1 MEIISVESFLIQEAK
16 SKLIHILRE
25 AMGVPVPTGDIAQKM
40 KEQGIYVLQNI
51 LRRMPYTTQKDMYA
65 KIQDVV
71 QSGVSDFFKNLDAK
85 TVIQL
90 PQIFVVAPENIF
102 EFNNKKYFAIE
113 IEPPRIVGK
122 AWKGLDGK
130 PYVKGQL
137 YEGEVLALDIDSG
150 LPVPLSLPQ
159 VREKI
164 KAPLK
169 DKEQTLEK
177 VNREIVSYNER
188 IKAIDQAI
196 GVPRLGLQLAR
207 IHDKIAERLH
217 ILTSMQQS
225 IQFKLDKYKKMP
237 LESYELWAK
246 SLREGVQSGQ
256 LSLRDIYDTL
266 LFLYQ
271 SNPETLSQKI
281 KNGEISIPEELKMGI
296 IAIADQEAKSVARY
310 KEQKIKEEK
319 EREER
324 IKSKEIPEIYEEE
337 IEPFHIGDIPGFEY
351 QTISGYKTFHH
362 WIGSQ
367 ERSLEGI
374 KKDFQELFEI
384 QTSIENIQKYLGDLE
399 KGQRSKK
406 FLVTPEGYKV
416 LDALKNFLEK
426 SSLFIKRYATDIVQ
440 NGKIN
445 PKLMGTAGTIGNAL
459 IAVSLTRIYNVIK
472 KTVDDLEKEIS
483 PLVIVEPAKT
493 PVEQPSEVPVLSES
507 EKRIKRMSE
516 LLWKAF
522 ENKFRLR

>member
-1 MEIISVESFLIQEAK
+1 MDSFLIQEAK
-16 SKLIHILRE
+16 SKLIRMFRG
-25 AMGVPVPTGDIAQKM
+25 AMAVPTPTGDIAQKM

-51 LRRMPYTTQKDMYA
+51 LKRMPYTTQKDMYN
-65 KIQDVV
+65 KIQEVI
-71 QSGVSDFFKNLDAK
+71 QSGASDFFKNLDVK
-85 TVIQL
+85 TAIQL
-90 PQIFVVAPENIF
+90 PQIFVVTPENIF

-122 AWKGLDGK
+122 SWKGLDGK
-130 PYVKGQL
+130 QYAKGQS
-137 YEGEVLALDIDSG
+137 YEGEVLALDIDNG

-159 VREKI
+159 VQEKI
-164 KAPLK
+164 KTPLK

-177 VNREIVSYNER
+177 INQEIVSYNER
-188 IKAIDQAI
+188 IKSIEKAI
-196 GVPRLGLQLAR
+196 GVSRLVLQLAR
-207 IHDKIAERLH
+207 VHDKIAERLNT
-217 ILTSMQQS
+217 LTSMKQS
-225 IQFKLDKYKKMP
+225 IQSKVDKYKKMP
-237 LESYELWAK
+237 MESYELWAK
-246 SLREGVQSGQ
+246 SLREGIQSGT
-256 LSLRDIYDTL
+256 LNLRDIYDTL

-281 KNGEISIPEELKMGI
+281 KNGEISVPEELKTGLV
-296 IAIADQEAKSVARY
+296 AIADQEAKSIVQH

-351 QTISGYKTFHH
+351 QTVSGYKTFHH

-367 ERSLEGI
+367 ERTLEGI
-374 KKDFQELFEI
+374 EKDFQELLEI

-399 KGQRSKK
+399 KGQRSKE
-406 FLVTPEGYKV
+406 FLITPEGHKV
-416 LDALKNFLEK
+416 IDALKNFIDK
-426 SSLFIKRYATDIVQ
+426 SSLFIKRYATDIIQ

-445 PKLMGTAGTIGNAL
+445 PKLMGTTGTMGNSL

-472 KTVDDLEKEIS
+472 KTIDDLEKEIS
-483 PLVIVEPAKT
+483 PLAVIEPAKI
-493 PVEQPSEVPVLSES
+493 PIEQPSEVPVLSES

-516 LLWKAF
+516 LLWVAF
-522 ENKFRLR
+522 ENRFRLR